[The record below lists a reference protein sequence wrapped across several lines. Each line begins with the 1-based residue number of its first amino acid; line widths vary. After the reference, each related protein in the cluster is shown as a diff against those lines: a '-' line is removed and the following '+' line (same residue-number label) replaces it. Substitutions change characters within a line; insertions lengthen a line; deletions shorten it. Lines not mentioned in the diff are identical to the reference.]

1 MRRFWVVVY
10 LLGVML
16 VNILTE
22 LSQRGKSDL
31 FVFTTRNFFGWL
43 LSWAI
48 PLTYAWVTA
57 EIGLNILDTID
68 RRVPN
73 SFRHLILIIVV
84 SVAVLWL
91 GNAVAPLMSMLV
103 QIPRLGLE
111 YLYEIVL
118 SMAFVLGESLLT
130 ALIIGGLLGFV
141 YFRYTSRKLFM

>member
-31 FVFTTRNFFGWL
+31 FVFTIRNFFGWL

-68 RRVPN
+68 RRVSN

-130 ALIIGGLLGFV
+130 ALIIGGLLGFI

>member
-10 LLGVML
+10 LLGVIL

-31 FVFTTRNFFGWL
+31 FVFTIRNFFGWL
-43 LSWAI
+43 LSWVI

-68 RRVPN
+68 RRVSN

-84 SVAVLWL
+84 SVVVLWL

-118 SMAFVLGESLLT
+118 SMVFVLGESLLT
-130 ALIIGGLLGFV
+130 ALIIGGLLGFI

>member
-1 MRRFWVVVY
+1 
-10 LLGVML
+10 ML

-31 FVFTTRNFFGWL
+31 FVFTIRNFFGWL

-68 RRVPN
+68 RRVSN

-130 ALIIGGLLGFV
+130 ALIIGGLLGFI